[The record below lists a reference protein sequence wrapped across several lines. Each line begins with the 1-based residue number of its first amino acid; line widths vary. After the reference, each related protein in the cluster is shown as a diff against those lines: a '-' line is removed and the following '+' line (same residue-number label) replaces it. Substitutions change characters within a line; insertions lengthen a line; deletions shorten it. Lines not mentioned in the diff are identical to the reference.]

1 MKNRAKCKL
10 CNSIIE
16 SSFPG
21 DVVYC
26 ECGEICVFNG
36 DGMDMAPFGS
46 PHFMR
51 VDDRGNEIVV
61 RYHQVQP
68 EVNADEQPEEE
79 PKDLGFSEAVQELQ
93 RLIDLDE
100 QFLKQGNNAPVSRYD
115 LSIYML
121 YIVKIFKSI
130 RNE

>member
-16 SSFPG
+16 SFHPT
-21 DVVYC
+21 DHVIC
-26 ECGEICVFNG
+26 KCGEIELNGG
-36 DGMDMAPFGS
+36 DGMYAKANDFKN
-46 PHFMR
+46 FVR

-93 RLIDLDE
+93 RLVDLDE